1 MAKNYDFAGWATRND
16 VLCSDGRV
24 IMQNAFADQ
33 NGKCVPLV
41 WNHQHD
47 SVDNVLGHAML
58 ENRDEGVYAYCSF
71 NDSPSAQV
79 AKQLVKH
86 GDITSLS
93 IYANQLKHNGTNV
106 VHGVIREVSM
116 VLAGANPKAFIDSV
130 LTHSADGSEVFA
142 DDGTIYSGMPLDL
155 MHSADTKDEDETSDA
170 EDADEEAEASE
181 EQDESDD
188 SESTDEPKK
197 NQNGSKAK
205 DTSDEDSREDSDD
218 EGEELDDSEETEDPK
233 KKRKMTK
240 SNVVE
245 DKSTDVVDKLGKKDS
260 EESDAED
267 EKEDAMANTM
277 SHSDD
282 DLTVADV
289 INGMTDKQ
297 KAVAFYVIAQAL
309 KQYGVEL
316 EDEGGAD
323 AAPSNLKH
331 SADEEDDGGETVG
344 DVLNSFSKQQMD
356 VIKYIIGQTLAD
368 NGITEDDIK
377 NASNKNDEED
387 DMSHNVFDRDADPT
401 TTLMHSADC
410 DFSTMMADARQYGTL
425 SQSMLAHGAD
435 IDNLSMGDY
444 LAHADYGMEN
454 IDVMFPDAKAVS
466 NQPFMVTRDLAWVP
480 SVMGAVNHTPFS
492 RIKSL
497 AADLTEDEAR
507 AKGYIKGNQKKNEVF
522 PLFKRVTTPTTVYK
536 KQKLDRD
543 DIMDITDFDVI
554 VWLKAEMR
562 TMLDEEIARAILI
575 GDGRETSSEDKINEQ
590 NVRPIWTDDSV
601 YSIKQTK
608 TFTAEPSED
617 ELADSI
623 IESAVRARKNYR
635 GSGNPVLFTTEDNLT
650 SMLLMKDKIGHR
662 LYPTTTELA
671 AAMRVSAIYT
681 VPEMEGQKR
690 TPAISETE
698 LTGKTP
704 VLDGIVVN
712 LKDYTVGTDKGGAVS
727 MFDDFDIDYNQQ
739 KYLIETR
746 ISGALTVPY
755 SAIVLEHVVS
765 A

>member
-16 VLCSDGRV
+16 VLCSDGRT

-33 NGKCVPLV
+33 NGDCVPLV
-41 WNHQHD
+41 WNHQHN

-71 NDSPSAQV
+71 NDSPSAKV

-93 IYANQLKHNGTNV
+93 IFANQLKHNGTNV

-130 LTHSADGSEVFA
+130 LTHSADGTEIFA
-142 DDGTIYSGMPLDL
+142 EDGTIYSGMPLDL
-155 MHSADTKDEDETSDA
+155 MHSADDEDDEPESDETDPEETDDDS
-170 EDADEEAEASE
+170 EDVD
-181 EQDESDD
+181 DESDA
-188 SESTDEPKK
+188 SEK
-197 NQNGSKAK
+197 NQNGSKDDDSSGK
-205 DTSDEDSREDSDD
+205 DSDEENS
-218 EGEELDDSEETEDPK
+218 K
-233 KKRKMTK
+233 KNKKNKKIK
-240 SNVVE
+240 SNVTE
-245 DKSTDVVDKLGKKDS
+245 DESTDVVDKLGKKDS
-260 EESDAED
+260 DESDSED
-267 EKEDAMANTM
+267 DEEADMGNTM
-277 SHSDD
+277 RHSDD
-282 DLTVADV
+282 ERTVADV
-289 INGMTDKQ
+289 INDMTDKQ
-297 KAVAFYVIAQAL
+297 KAVAFYVISQAL
-309 KQYGVEL
+309 KQYGVEV
-316 EDEGGAD
+316 EGDTGA
-323 AAPSNLKH
+323 AANLKH
-331 SADEEDDGGETVG
+331 SDDASGETVG
-344 DVLNSFSKQQMD
+344 DVLDGFTKEQMD
-356 VIKYIIGQTLAD
+356 VVKYIIGQTLAD
-368 NGITEDDIK
+368 NGITEADIK
-377 NASNKNDEED
+377 NANQNNDEED
-387 DMSHNVFDRDADPT
+387 EMSHNVFDRGADPE

-410 DFSTMMADARQYGTL
+410 DFQTMMADARQYGTL

-435 IDNLSMGDY
+435 IDNFSMGDY

-466 NQPFMVTRDLAWVP
+466 NQPFMVTRDLSWVP
-480 SVMGAVNHTPFS
+480 AVMGSVNHTPFS

-543 DIMDITDFDVI
+543 DMLDITEFDVI

-575 GDGRETSSEDKINEQ
+575 GDGRESGSEDKINET
-590 NVRPIWTDDSV
+590 NIRPIWTDDSV
-601 YSIKQTK
+601 YTIKQTK
-608 TFTAEPSED
+608 TFSAEPTED

-671 AAMRVSAIYT
+671 TAMRVSAIYT
-681 VPEMEGQKR
+681 VPEMENQTR
-690 TPAISETE
+690 TPALSETT

-704 VLDGIVVN
+704 TLDGIIVN

-746 ISGALTVPY
+746 ISGALTIPY